1 MVFTNI
7 ERSKLPTV
15 ENQVF
20 LFAVNFVT
28 HKRHN
33 KREKHSLKETVRG
46 KKKKKKTDHSKRK
59 ILSSEEKRLWLK
71 KKQVMAR
78 EKMLAGKENG

>member
-33 KREKHSLKETVRG
+33 KREKHSLKETVCG
-46 KKKKKKTDHSKRK
+46 KKKKQKQITAKEKFSHQKRK
-59 ILSSEEKRLWLK
+59 DC
-71 KKQVMAR
+71 
-78 EKMLAGKENG
+78 G

>member
-46 KKKKKKTDHSKRK
+46 KKKKKKQITAKEKFSHQKRK
-59 ILSSEEKRLWLK
+59 DC
-71 KKQVMAR
+71 
-78 EKMLAGKENG
+78 G

>member
-33 KREKHSLKETVRG
+33 KREKHSLKDTVRG
-46 KKKKKKTDHSKRK
+46 KKKKQKQITAKEKFSHQKRK
-59 ILSSEEKRLWLK
+59 DC
-71 KKQVMAR
+71 
-78 EKMLAGKENG
+78 G